1 MHKILVLSLFVFT
14 GPALADSDFAFEA
27 TPFAGYRMGGQVE
40 AEDENLDIRLRDS
53 ASYGLLLNGRYNS
66 ETEWEVLYSNQQT
79 TSRISDALT
88 GDETTFDFDSHT
100 LQIGGTYLFQGEKVI
115 PYMAFTLG
123 GTHIRTRSLE
133 DESDTFLS
141 GSFGLGLRFLPHSR
155 VGLRLEARAYGTLI
169 NSSTEIFCSTGP
181 EANVCAIRLKGDLI
195 GQVKTFAGITIRF

>member
-1 MHKILVLSLFVFT
+1 MHKLLALLLILCA
-14 GPALADSDFAFEA
+14 GPVMAESDFAFEV

-40 AEDENLDIRLRDS
+40 AEDENLDIRLEDS
-53 ASYGLLLNGRYNS
+53 ASYGLIFTGRYNN

-79 TSRISDALT
+79 TSRISDSLT
-88 GDETTFDFDSHT
+88 GEESIFDFESHI
-100 LQIGGTYLFQGEKVI
+100 LQLGGTYLFAGEKVI

-123 GTHIRTRSLE
+123 GTHIRTRSLQ

-141 GSFGLGLRFLPHSR
+141 GSFGLGLKFLPHSR

-181 EANVCAIRLKGDLI
+181 DANVCAIRLKGDLV
-195 GQVKTFAGITIRF
+195 GQIETFAGISIRF